1 MDSQSLIVR
10 DRAICAGQPTI
21 WGTRVLIRTILASL
35 ADRDSHEEILRD
47 FPALTVD
54 HLRLVVR
61 YAAASAQKDLP
72 TPGVPSWR

>member
-21 WGTRVLIRTILASL
+21 RGTRVLLRTILASL
-35 ADRDSHEEILRD
+35 ADGDSYEEILRD
-47 FPALTVD
+47 FPALTED

-61 YAAASAQKDLP
+61 YAEASLSRQK
-72 TPGVPSWR
+72 SR